1 MLLNAQA
8 LGRAAGKWE
17 RAGREEADF
26 HTPFILFECFTMYVF
41 FFFKKAI
48 NFKPQNSHILAS
60 YSANV
65 FIHHV
70 PGALKKRRETFI
82 LG

>member
-17 RAGREEADF
+17 RAGREEVDF

-41 FFFKKAI
+41 FF
-48 NFKPQNSHILAS
+48 
-60 YSANV
+60 
-65 FIHHV
+65 
-70 PGALKKRRETFI
+70 
-82 LG
+82 